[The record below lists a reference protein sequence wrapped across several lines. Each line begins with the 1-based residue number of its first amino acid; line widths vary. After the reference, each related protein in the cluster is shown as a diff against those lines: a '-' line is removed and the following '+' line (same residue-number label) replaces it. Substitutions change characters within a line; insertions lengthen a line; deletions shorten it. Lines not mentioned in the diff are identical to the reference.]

1 MFTSEKIELANF
13 PSQYSTVV
21 TCHDDIAYLIGGVR
35 HCGDPTTAG
44 VIALHLPSMTWSQC
58 SIEVAPD
65 CQPLILANHTAHYWR
80 ESIIIL
86 GGGGNCF
93 SFGTHYNSVY
103 SLHLT

>member
-1 MFTSEKIELANF
+1 MFTSEKIELPNF
-13 PSQYSTVV
+13 PAQYSSVV

-35 HCGDPTTAG
+35 HNGDATAG
-44 VIALHLPSMTWSQC
+44 VIALHLPSLTWSQC

-65 CQPLILANHTAHYWR
+65 CQPVILANHTAHYWQER
-80 ESIIIL
+80 IITF

-103 SLHLT
+103 SLQVT